1 MLCKKRKNV
10 NSPEFVK
17 IDNTVVTGTTSI
29 ANNFNFFFTNIGPN
43 LAKEICVP
51 SRNNFKNYLL
61 NQNDNN
67 FTFKLIGEDFV
78 SKLIDDLDSKNS
90 TGCDGLSNTLLK
102 SIKLNLV
109 KPITLIVNQ
118 MLTTGIFPDKLKI
131 AKVIPLFKK
140 GDKSIFSNYKPISLL
155 PSISKLFEKVI
166 YQQLYKYFEDS
177 NLFYESQYGSRKG
190 HSTELASLELVN
202 MLLSKMDKGEVPLAI
217 FIDLSKAF
225 DTLDHDI
232 LLNKLKC
239 YGLTGNSIILLKYYL
254 TNRQQYVHYDNTD
267 SNFLKM
273 TTGVPQG
280 STLGS
285 LLFLIYM
292 NDIHKSSNLF
302 HFILFA
308 DDTTLI
314 TKNVIH
320 NTDVELAKLS
330 IWFKVNKL
338 SLNISKSKC
347 IVFRSARKQT
357 PITLIQIDSN
367 VIECV
372 ENFNFLGLITN
383 KQLKW
388 NDHIDHIVLKISRI
402 IGVLTRLKNHIPF
415 NILFTLYNSL
425 LLPHINYSLIVWGHQ
440 PSKLTNLQKKCI
452 RIITKNKMFA
462 HTDPLF
468 KNLHILKAQDIF
480 KIQQFKLYYKYLK
493 HTLPTFFLNL
503 QFRTSEHD
511 YNTRIQDLYKCRI
524 KHEFAR
530 QCLLYNIPDAI
541 NNCS

>member
-1 MLCKKRKNV
+1 
-10 NSPEFVK
+10 
-17 IDNTVVTGTTSI
+17 
-29 ANNFNFFFTNIGPN
+29 
-43 LAKEICVP
+43 
-51 SRNNFKNYLL
+51 
-61 NQNDNN
+61 
-67 FTFKLIGEDFV
+67 
-78 SKLIDDLDSKNS
+78 
-90 TGCDGLSNTLLK
+90 
-102 SIKLNLV
+102 
-109 KPITLIVNQ
+109 
-118 MLTTGIFPDKLKI
+118 
-131 AKVIPLFKK
+131 
-140 GDKSIFSNYKPISLL
+140 
-155 PSISKLFEKVI
+155 
-166 YQQLYKYFEDS
+166 
-177 NLFYESQYGSRKG
+177 
-190 HSTELASLELVN
+190 
-202 MLLSKMDKGEVPLAI
+202 MDKGEVPVAI

-232 LLNKLKC
+232 LLYKLKC
-239 YGLTGNSIILLKYYL
+239 YGLTGNSINLLKGYL

-267 SNFLKM
+267 SNFLKI

-280 STLGS
+280 SILGP

-314 TKNVIH
+314 TKNAIY
-320 NTDVELAKLS
+320 NTDSINAELAKLS

-338 SLNISKSKC
+338 SLNVSKSKFM
-347 IVFRSARKQT
+347 VFRSARKQT
-357 PITLIQIDSN
+357 PIPLIQIDNN

-372 ENFNFLGLITN
+372 ENFNFLGLIIN

-402 IGVLTRLKNHIPF
+402 IGVLTRLKNHIPL
-415 NILFTLYNSL
+415 NILITLYNSL

-468 KNLHILKAQDIF
+468 KNLHILKAEDIF

-503 QFRTSEHD
+503 QFRTSGHN
-511 YNTRIQDLYKCRI
+511 YNTRNQDLYKCRI

-541 NNCS
+541 NNCPTNIREKFFTHSLRGVITYAKSSILNSYDSICHIPRCYVCSAI